1 MIELEKRQQE
11 IREIFSSFSDP
22 DDKWAF
28 ILKLARN
35 HEGMDSNLKEEKFLV
50 QGCAATMY
58 LVPSFENGK
67 VYFKMDTDGGVENP
81 LISRGLGV
89 LALRVYNGLSPEE
102 ILSSSPDFF
111 QEIGLT
117 IALSATRAN
126 GFASLLKQIYLYARV
141 YAALSLKK

>member
-1 MIELEKRQQE
+1 MTELEKRQQE
-11 IREIFSSFSDP
+11 VRNVFAGFSDP

-28 ILKLARN
+28 ILKLARE
-35 HEGMDSNLKEEKFLV
+35 HEGMDENLKADKFLV

-67 VYFKMDTDGGVENP
+67 VRFFMDTEGGVENP

-89 LALRVYNGLSPEE
+89 LALKIYNNLTPTE
-102 ILSSSPDFF
+102 ILEANPEFF
-111 QEIGLT
+111 QDIGLT
-117 IALSATRAN
+117 VALSATRAN

-141 YAALSLKK
+141 YATLSQK